1 MANNMCLEILAGNS
15 ITWNSRFLFCFVL
28 FFGPLE
34 HMICL
39 GLNSVSATGV
49 GGYHGTC

>member
-1 MANNMCLEILAGNS
+1 MANDMCLEILAGNS
-15 ITWNSRFLFCFVL
+15 ITWNSRGFFVFV